1 MTEQEVLPPA
11 PSDDVVAQRNSTM
24 AIVSL
29 ASGVLTWV
37 SLPLAFLVLPTPLCM
52 LAAIICGHMA
62 RAEIRRDPGRSGD
75 GMAIAGLVLGYGMLA
90 TIVLAVLAV
99 VLVFGG
105 IAAFV
110 AYLAAYGH

>member
-1 MTEQEVLPPA
+1 MTEQEALPP
-11 PSDDVVAQRNSTM
+11 PSSGDAAGPPGSTL

-29 ASGVLTWV
+29 VAGVLTWV

-52 LAAIICGHMA
+52 LAAIVCGHLA
-62 RAEIRRDPGRSGD
+62 RAEIRREPGRRGD

-90 TIVLAVLAV
+90 TIVLAALAV